1 MRMPLLVI
9 VPAHNEAASLPSVLA
24 ELRSALPDADLLVV
38 DDGSEDETPSL
49 LSMAGVASLRFPHRV
64 GLGTA
69 VRAGLVHGFS
79 RGYGVVVRMD
89 GDGQHD
95 ARDIPP
101 ILEPLARG
109 ADVVVGT
116 RFHARRERQDETTP
130 RRLVQRALSTVLS
143 RVTGC
148 PVTDATSGFCAFGP
162 RAVALLTS
170 RHPAGYP
177 EVELRLLLHREGLAV
192 EEVPVRQRPR
202 LAGRTTLTPA
212 RLALAAARAVYAIAR
227 TPRARATPKSRT

>member
-1 MRMPLLVI
+1 MTPLLVI
-9 VPAHNEAASLPSVLA
+9 VPAHNEAASLPSVVA
-24 ELRSALPDADLLVV
+24 EVRAALPGADLLVV
-38 DDGSEDETPSL
+38 DDGSEDGTAAL
-49 LSMAGVASLRFPHRV
+49 LSSAGVPSLRFPRRV

-79 RGYGVVVRMD
+79 RGYRVVVRMD

-116 RFHARRERQDETTP
+116 RFQSPSSRSSEATP
-130 RRLVQRALSTVLS
+130 RRFVQRALSTVLS
-143 RVTGC
+143 RVTGQ

-170 RHPAGYP
+170 RHPPGYP
-177 EVELRLLLHREGLAV
+177 EVELRLLLHREGLDV
-192 EEVPVRQRPR
+192 REVPVRERPR
-202 LAGRTTLTPA
+202 LAGRTTLTPT
-212 RLALAAARAVYAIAR
+212 RLAMTAARAAYAIAR
-227 TPRARATPKSRT
+227 TPWGRAEPGTPA

>member
-1 MRMPLLVI
+1 MTPLLVI
-9 VPAHNEAASLPSVLA
+9 VPAHNEAASLPSVVA
-24 ELRSALPDADLLVV
+24 EVRATLPHADLLVV
-38 DDGSEDETPSL
+38 DDGSEDGTPAL
-49 LSMAGVASLRFPHRV
+49 LSSAGVACLRFPRRV

-79 RGYGVVVRMD
+79 RGYRVVVRMD

-101 ILEPLARG
+101 IIEPLTRG

-116 RFHARRERQDETTP
+116 RCQSPSWSAATP
-130 RRLVQRALSTVLS
+130 RRFVQRGLSTVLS
-143 RVTGC
+143 RVTGQR
-148 PVTDATSGFCAFGP
+148 VTDATSGFCAFGP

-177 EVELRLLLHREGLAV
+177 EVELRLLLHREGLDV
-192 EEVPVRQRPR
+192 REVPVRERPR
-202 LAGRTTLTPA
+202 LAGRTTLTPT
-212 RLALAAARAVYAIAR
+212 RLALAAARAAYAIAR
-227 TPRARATPKSRT
+227 TPWRRADPGSPA